1 MDQAHMLLTLDKQK
15 AQICWRIVTTA
26 IIVFV
31 FGYVFSVPLTGS
43 GVGITA
49 LWWLIGVPA
58 LMFLVSRFLKKL
70 IVVTIWGINTLF
82 AVDLAAQLILV
93 DFFGSMPQ
101 PAVVVEALLNTN
113 KAESADFIQSHWIN
127 MLQATIGLFMFWVF
141 AHIETKFV
149 ITRPAKLAKPLNK
162 SRQFGKT
169 AFIVAGYLL
178 VALLH
183 TNPTMMRGHPL
194 LRFPVYWD
202 RFKTA
207 QAEIKDIA
215 HKRSLY
221 FSQLEQFVSEVNTK
235 RLETEKPIKVI
246 IIGESSNRDNWSLYG
261 YTRDTTEPLDKLVD
275 AAPQNFQIFNSAYS
289 TEPFTIQSLTKSLI
303 FAVDQ
308 DAQHFVNGPDIFQ
321 VAQRYGFKTT
331 WLSNQ
336 PKGEGW
342 FAAIADTFDH
352 QTFINNGNWRD
363 SSSTDIELLPHLK
376 KTLDTTQGSPH
387 LIVIHI
393 LGQHFFYEQRCPSE
407 QLRYEGTIDF
417 VSETLK
423 NKGRSAR
430 TINARNAYDSA
441 VYCGATFLT
450 QVINQLTQHA
460 KQSDT
465 SIDLIY
471 FSDHGQEVGHND
483 DISSHS
489 AIFESGYKIPLLTWH
504 SLPNQSAE
512 TTLDAYFELDQ
523 LPSTLMGFLNVKTPI
538 LYTPNNDLFSDAF
551 AERAA
556 RKFR

>member
-1 MDQAHMLLTLDKQK
+1 MNIALNTNLQN
-15 AQICWRIVTTA
+15 AQFIWRITSTA
-26 IIVFV
+26 LIILVWGF
-31 FGYVFSVPLTGS
+31 VFSVPLTGS
-43 GVGITA
+43 GVGVTA
-49 LWWLIGVPA
+49 LWWLAGVPA
-58 LMFLVSRFLKKL
+58 LLFVVKRLFNSL
-70 IVVTIWGINTLF
+70 ITVTIWLLNTLF
-82 AVDLAAQLILV
+82 ALDLAAQLILV
-93 DFFGSMPQ
+93 DFFGAMPQ
-101 PAVVVEALLNTN
+101 PAVVVEALVNTN
-113 KAESADFIQSHWIN
+113 KAETADFLQSHWVNIIK
-127 MLQATIGLFMFWVF
+127 ATLGLLLFWLF
-141 AHIETKFV
+141 AYVETKFV
-149 ITRPAKLAKPLNK
+149 ITRPDKRTMSLDKRWRFAEI
-162 SRQFGKT
+162 
-169 AFIVAGYLL
+169 AFVMTGFLF
-178 VALLH
+178 VGLLH

-202 RFKTA
+202 RFQTA
-207 QAEIKDIA
+207 QAEIKEITQ
-215 HKRSLY
+215 KRLLY
-221 FSQLEQFVSEVNTK
+221 FNKLTQYIGEFDDQG
-235 RLETEKPIKVI
+235 TEDAQTIKVI

-261 YTRDTTEPLDKLVD
+261 YMRDTTEPLDKLVD

-289 TEPFTIQSLTKSLI
+289 TEPFTIKSLTKSLI

-308 DAQHFVNGPDIFQ
+308 DEQHFVKGPDIFQ

-376 KTLDTTQGSPH
+376 KTLDATQGSPH